1 MSLNAVGYLYV
12 PAACENGAPAA
23 VACRLHVAFHGCLQ
37 YVDAIHDRF
46 FRDAGYNAFAD
57 ANHVVVLYPQATS
70 WRRLT
75 DPSGLTAN
83 PDGCWDWW
91 GYAGDD
97 ARSLIGPSSFRPGSA
112 DAASARHGESISA
125 PLRSEYPLAAVSTCN
140 NRHAWP
146 LA

>member
-1 MSLNAVGYLYV
+1 M
-12 PAACENGAPAA
+12 
-23 VACRLHVAFHGCLQ
+23 
-37 YVDAIHDRF
+37 
-46 FRDAGYNAFAD
+46 AG
-57 ANHVVVLYPQATS
+57 
-70 WRRLT
+70 LT

-146 LA
+146 LAHQRRSAMATSTSNARIKAGGGSPNPRGLWIGEGRKPLGYSAVELWKEH